1 MILVTPWRNTAT
13 ITISISLVTSPT
25 FLLYHLF
32 SRAILSMPRAAR
44 VSVLL
49 YPLLTRLL
57 SISFPLLS
65 RGMLTKITSAITSPW
80 QGFFISVPIA
90 LNLLLIILAL

>member
-1 MILVTPWRNTAT
+1 M
-13 ITISISLVTSPT
+13 SPA

-32 SRAILSMPRAAR
+32 SRAILSMPRAAHI
-44 VSVLL
+44 SVLL
-49 YPLLTRLL
+49 YPLLTRLLL

-65 RGMLTKITSAITSPW
+65 RGMLTKITSTITSPW

-90 LNLLLIILAL
+90 QNLLLIIPGL